1 MRLRLLL
8 LASAGSL
15 LAACQTP
22 PPAEPVVA
30 LTETAEPAPVD
41 APVAVTDRPSE
52 GLTENDW
59 GGEVPQSKPSGDV
72 SEGGLGDID

>member
-1 MRLRLLL
+1 MRARRVFIGLTA
-8 LASAGSL
+8 LA

-22 PPAEPVVA
+22 VTEPVVSQ
-30 LTETAEPAPVD
+30 TETAEPDPVD
-41 APVAVTDRPSE
+41 VAVPVSDNPSE

-72 SEGGLGDID
+72 NEGGLGDLD